1 MKQLSLFFI
10 WVILVQSGYSKEKK
24 KDPADYINPFIGAT
38 TNNELGG
45 SEHGLGK
52 TFPGA
57 ATPFGMIQLSP
68 DTRTGGDNG
77 PGYSWHHPTIE
88 GFSFMHMSGIG
99 WFGEFGNFLVMPTTG
114 ELKTAKGKEETPESG
129 YRSRFSH
136 DTETAKA
143 GYYAVTLSDYNI
155 RTELTAA
162 PKAGIIRFTYPENK
176 LSRIQIDLSR
186 RIGGTSTKQFVEIVD
201 NNTIRGWMKC
211 PPEGGGWGNGAGN
224 CDYIAYFYCQFSK
237 PLTNS
242 GVWNVD
248 ILDDWSRLREDVT
261 SDKYQQL
268 VANAK
273 VERGIK
279 SREGKHLGFFLEF
292 ETKANEQVLLKC
304 GISFVSMDGARKN
317 LEHDIPDWNFDKTE
331 KQAHQ
336 LWLDTFKTIN
346 VEGGTERDKTVFAT
360 AIYHSFID
368 PRIVNDVD
376 GNYIGIDK
384 QVHNVSELPYQYR
397 TIFSGW
403 DVFRSQFP
411 LMTIISPELVNDEI
425 NSLIQMADVSGR
437 SYFPRWEIMNSYSGC
452 MIGNPAV
459 SVLVDAW
466 QKGIR
471 DYDID
476 KAYQFAKNSVDMF
489 GNGEKGYTAASSSN
503 GKIKSLSHTLEYA
516 YTDWCVGELASLLGK
531 DKDAKIYNDKGQNYK
546 NVWNEDVKWFRGR
559 EEDGSWMKWRG
570 KLKQN
575 QGTVES
581 NPYQQGWFVPHD
593 VKGLQKL
600 MGPEYFEKQLTTFF
614 DSVPDNFLWNDYYN
628 HANEPVHH
636 VAYLFNEIGKPW
648 LTQKWTRRICEEAY
662 GPDVLGL
669 VGNEDV
675 GQMSAWYILS
685 SIGIHPVS
693 PGDGKYQITSP
704 VFDKVVIDLD
714 NKYYKGRTFTV
725 VAKNNSKEN
734 VYIQSAKLDGQ
745 PLKRSWI
752 SHQEIANGGILE
764 FEMGPEPNMSW
775 GIESN

>member
-1 MKQLSLFFI
+1 MKKLLIIFI
-10 WVILVQSGYSKEKK
+10 YIFLVQSGYSKEKK
-24 KDPADYINPFIGAT
+24 KDSADFINPFIGASSSK
-38 TNNELGG
+38 EIGG
-45 SEHGLGK
+45 SAHGLGK

-68 DTRTGGDNG
+68 DTRTGDDTGS
-77 PGYSWHHPTIE
+77 GYSWHHTTIE
-88 GFSFMHMSGIG
+88 GFSFVHMSGIG
-99 WFGEFGNFLVMPTTG
+99 WFGEFGNFLVMPTNG
-114 ELKTAKGKEETPESG
+114 ELKTSKGKDETPESG

-136 DTETAKA
+136 DTEVAKA
-143 GYYAVTLSDYNI
+143 GYYAVTLDDYKI

-162 PKAGIIRFTYPENK
+162 PKAGMIRFTYPENK

-242 GVWNVD
+242 GIWSVD
-248 ILDDWSRLREDVT
+248 IPDNWSRLREDVAGE
-261 SDKYQQL
+261 KYQEL
-268 VANAK
+268 VVNAK

-279 SREGKHLGFFLEF
+279 SKEGEHLGFFLEF
-292 ETKANEQVLLKC
+292 GTKNNEEVLLKC
-304 GISFVSMDGARKN
+304 GISFVSMVGAQKN
-317 LEHDIPDWNFDKTE
+317 LEHDIPGWDFDKVKE
-331 KQAHQ
+331 QAHQ
-336 LWLDTFKTIN
+336 LWAKAFDAIQ
-346 VEGGTERDKTVFAT
+346 VEGGTDRDKTVFST
-360 AIYHSFID
+360 ALYHSFID
-368 PRIVNDVD
+368 PRIISDVD
-376 GNYIGIDK
+376 GNYTGIDK
-384 QVHNVSELPYQYR
+384 KTHNLNEVTFQYR

-411 LMTIISPELVNDEI
+411 LMTIIKPDLVNDEI
-425 NSLIQMADVSGR
+425 NSLIQMADISGR
-437 SYFPRWEIMNSYSGC
+437 NYYSRWEIMNSYSGC

-471 DYDID
+471 NYDIE
-476 KAYQFAKNSVDMF
+476 KAYQYAKKSVEVF
-489 GNGEKGYTAASSSN
+489 GNGEKGYTTTSPGN
-503 GKIKSLSHTLEYA
+503 KKIKSISHTLEYA
-516 YTDWCVGELASLLGK
+516 YTDWCVGELAELLGK
-531 DKDAKIYNDKGQNYK
+531 TEDAKIFHDKGQNYK
-546 NVWNEDVKWFRGR
+546 NIWNEDVQWFRGR
-559 EEDGSWMKWRG
+559 EEDGSWMKWGG
-570 KLKQN
+570 KLKQG

-593 VKGLQKL
+593 IKGLQKL
-600 MGPEYFEKQLTTFF
+600 MGPKYFEKELITFF
-614 DSVPDNFLWNDYYN
+614 DSVPDNFMWNDYYN

-636 VAYLFNEIGKPW
+636 VAFLFNEIGKPW
-648 LTQKWTRRICEEAY
+648 LTQKWTRRICEKAY

-685 SIGIHPVS
+685 AIGFHPIC

-704 VFDKVVIDLD
+704 VFNKVVIKLD
-714 NKYYKGRTFTV
+714 KKYYSGNTFTV

-734 VYIQSAKLDGQ
+734 IYIQSAKLNGK
-745 PLKRSWI
+745 PLNRSWI
-752 SHQEIANGGILE
+752 SHQEIVSGGILE
-764 FEMGPEPNMSW
+764 FEMGAKPNKSW
-775 GIESN
+775 GTGL